1 MGLRILVAED
11 NKFTALQY
19 QKALENQGHDVTLTS
34 DGAECVEKYVSA
46 LDKSEFDSIESH
58 PFDLVLLDHNMAKK
72 SGVKAA
78 KEILSKKPEQKILFA
93 SAYLKSE
100 IEDQVN
106 EKTFKK
112 LDVLEKPF
120 SLTQLMRTIHKLESP
135 KK

>member
-11 NKFTALQY
+11 NTFTAEQY
-19 QKALENQGHDVTLTS
+19 QKALQKQGHEVILTTN
-34 DGAECVEKYVSA
+34 GAECVKKYISE
-46 LDKSEFDSIESH
+46 LGKNEFDSIEDH

-72 SGVKAA
+72 SGTKAA
-78 KEILSKKPEQKILFA
+78 KEILSKKPDQKIIFA

-106 EKTFKK
+106 EKIFKK
-112 LDVLEKPF
+112 LDILEKPF
-120 SLTQLMRTIHKLESP
+120 SLSTLLRRIERN